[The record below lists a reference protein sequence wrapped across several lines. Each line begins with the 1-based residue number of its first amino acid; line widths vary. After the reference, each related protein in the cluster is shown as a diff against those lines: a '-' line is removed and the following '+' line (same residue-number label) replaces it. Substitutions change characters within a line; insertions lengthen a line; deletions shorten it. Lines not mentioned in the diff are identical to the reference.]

1 MTIQEYMYRAFR
13 KAGMTIEGAC
23 AVLAQIQHEG
33 AFKPTNAE
41 DSKGVADDAYTREV
55 DSGVRTKFS
64 FMYDGI
70 GYG

>member
-13 KAGMTIEGAC
+13 KAGMTIEGTC

-55 DSGVRTKFS
+55 DNGVRTKHS
-64 FMYDGI
+64 FMYDGV